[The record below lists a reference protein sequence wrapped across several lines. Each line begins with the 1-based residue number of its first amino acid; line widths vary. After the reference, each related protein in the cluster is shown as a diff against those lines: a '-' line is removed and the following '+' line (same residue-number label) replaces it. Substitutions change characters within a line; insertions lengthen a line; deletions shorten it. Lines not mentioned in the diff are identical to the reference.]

1 MKKTYSEPIIYLWRR
16 ERAFHPFPPGGF
28 FDEDRVIRTP
38 VGTTFAE
45 PVIPVRL
52 AALREAKRDLEWIY
66 KNVLSI
72 KKKLNP

>member
-38 VGTTFAE
+38 VGTTFTE
-45 PVIPVRL
+45 PVIPARITALQAVKIVRII
-52 AALREAKRDLEWIY
+52 ETTKKAKRKY
-66 KNVLSI
+66 PRK
-72 KKKLNP
+72 